1 MSNRAD
7 GSFRSRDHEFP
18 RIKGSSFRLGR
29 PDDFPSKLGS
39 TSRNTVVF
47 FFYWNVGISTSSGS
61 LSTTTLV
68 FVRSHDRIRTF
79 FSLFFSRRNRGSD
92 ALSEIFTLGTGRT
105 FLFFLF
111 FSFFFHGDRFFSG
124 IFCNPAEI
132 LVYRNE
138 RTIGEFFFLFFGNL
152 RVSTFAGQ
160 QREVWKKRAFSR
172 CKFSRVVI
180 HYDRIGFES
189 GIFAE
194 TRTNAGKLR
203 FVRSFSFFSFS
214 LLFFFLSTSC
224 VYKTTHVCFSKR
236 GFDDV
241 QSRVANPLCIY
252 IVLYILI
259 ARSFEFLSA
268 RLFFGGFRRKRVGT
282 ILSFRISMAP
292 LANRKIQTVFPS
304 PEFPIRT
311 FRSDFRASFVRCF
324 SLDTVETSL
333 YTRFV
338 ECVALSKKD
347 PTIYS

>member
-124 IFCNPAEI
+124 IFCNPVEI

-214 LLFFFLSTSC
+214 LLFFFCRPVAFTKRRTYVSVSGASMMFSRASRTHSVYISC
-224 VYKTTHVCFSKR
+224 FTFSSLVLLNFCRR
-236 GFDDV
+236 GFFSADLDANESGQYSV
-241 QSRVANPLCIY
+241 SAFQWRLSRTERY
-252 IVLYILI
+252 K
-259 ARSFEFLSA
+259 R
-268 RLFFGGFRRKRVGT
+268 FFPPP
-282 ILSFRISMAP
+282 SFRFALFALIFGLRLYA
-292 LANRKIQTVFPS
+292 V
-304 PEFPIRT
+304 
-311 FRSDFRASFVRCF
+311 FRS
-324 SLDTVETSL
+324 T
-333 YTRFV
+333 
-338 ECVALSKKD
+338 
-347 PTIYS
+347 P